1 MTKITAP
8 DQISRITSAVG
19 HLATITEPDR
29 PHTRLVFSPEFD
41 RGREWLRKTFLDAGL
56 TCHIDT
62 GGNLIGVRKGK
73 QKVDNAGKVIIG
85 SHIDTVP
92 AGGRF
97 DGIAGVVAAL
107 EVVYYLNEK
116 RIELPFDLEI
126 VDYLGEEL
134 NVWGTS
140 CLGSRHMAG
149 LITSE
154 MLERIDSD
162 GRRLGAE
169 ISRIGGSGQA
179 SDGPRSDASQIKAC
193 LELHIE
199 QAKILDSNGQDIG
212 IVTAIPGIYR
222 YGVSI
227 IGQAGH
233 SGTTSMAERQDALV
247 AAADII
253 QKTSALASEI
263 ARDENQHFVATI
275 GKIDVFPNGAA
286 IVPGQVEMTLDLR
299 AVNAR
304 ARVSFFEAFER
315 ACDQA
320 AKTRNCRV
328 TVQQLA
334 AADVAP
340 MNGDLMTML
349 EESAKANGLSAI
361 NISSGAGHDTAHLS
375 RIAPAAMIFIPCRDG
390 LSHCPEEY
398 TSSEAIAKGATVLTG
413 CVMGLANETMRVS

>member
-1 MTKITAP
+1 M
-8 DQISRITSAVG
+8 
-19 HLATITEPDR
+19 
-29 PHTRLVFSPEFD
+29 
-41 RGREWLRKTFLDAGL
+41 
-56 TCHIDT
+56 
-62 GGNLIGVRKGK
+62 
-73 QKVDNAGKVIIG
+73 
-85 SHIDTVP
+85 P

-107 EVVYYLNEK
+107 EVVHYLNEK

-154 MLERIDSD
+154 MLERIDSE
-162 GRRLGAE
+162 GRRLGSE

-199 QAKILDSNGQDIG
+199 QAKILDSN
-212 IVTAIPGIYR
+212 
-222 YGVSI
+222 
-227 IGQAGH
+227 
-233 SGTTSMAERQDALV
+233 ALV

-253 QKTSALASEI
+253 QKTSALAGEI

-286 IVPGQVEMTLDLR
+286 IVPGQVDLTLDLR

-315 ACDQA
+315 ACDRA

-328 TVQQLA
+328 TVQQFA

-413 CVMGLANETMRVS
+413 CVMGLANKTMQVS